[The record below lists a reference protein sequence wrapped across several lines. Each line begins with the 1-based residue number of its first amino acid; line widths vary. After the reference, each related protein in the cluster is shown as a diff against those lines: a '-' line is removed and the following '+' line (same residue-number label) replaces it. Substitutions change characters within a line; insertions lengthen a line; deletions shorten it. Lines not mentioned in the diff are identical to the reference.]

1 MDEVSIESRAGRFA
15 SDKNLMVARCANP
28 NCGTQLRSFLE
39 GRLFQFEVV
48 SISISAADRGDAP
61 FDEKPSSQMAQFWL
75 CGQCAGSMR
84 LELQPI
90 NGLRLVPLEVDAP
103 EIPGATAVSRTPHVH
118 NC

>member
-1 MDEVSIESRAGRFA
+1 MLAQ
-15 SDKNLMVARCANP
+15 CANP

-48 SISISAADRGDAP
+48 SISISAADRTDGP
-61 FDEKPSSQMAQFWL
+61 FDEKPTSQTAQFWL
-75 CGQCAGSMR
+75 CSECAGSMR

-90 NGLRLVPLEVDAP
+90 NGLRLVPLEVEAP
-103 EIPGATAVSRTPHVH
+103 DIPGTANAGITSQIH